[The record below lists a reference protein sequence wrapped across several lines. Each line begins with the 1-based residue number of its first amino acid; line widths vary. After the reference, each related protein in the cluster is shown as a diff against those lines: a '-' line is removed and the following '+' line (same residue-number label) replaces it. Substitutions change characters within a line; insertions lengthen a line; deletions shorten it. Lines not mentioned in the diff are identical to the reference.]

1 MEWKSE
7 FFNNR
12 KEEDSDEIEAYGCIC
27 SLLFFFF
34 VKNMQKD
41 VRGRGKSERCRE
53 NKRRGEKTVPFLLGH
68 VCTDMR
74 AFYQQRMHRGQ
85 HMCFLSLD
93 GFSSTLAVPRLL
105 CAYLFKPFLRVLPRS
120 EN

>member
-68 VCTDMR
+68 VCTEHAR
-74 AFYQQRMHRGQ
+74 
-85 HMCFLSLD
+85 FLPTPYASWP
-93 GFSSTLAVPRLL
+93 AH
-105 CAYLFKPFLRVLPRS
+105 VLS
-120 EN
+120 

>member
-34 VKNMQKD
+34 REKYAEGCTGTRKKRTMQRKQ
-41 VRGRGKSERCRE
+41 KERRE
-53 NKRRGEKTVPFLLGH
+53 NRTLFARPCVYRTCALFTNTVCIVASTCAFL
-68 VCTDMR
+68 
-74 AFYQQRMHRGQ
+74 A
-85 HMCFLSLD
+85 
-93 GFSSTLAVPRLL
+93 
-105 CAYLFKPFLRVLPRS
+105 
-120 EN
+120 

>member
-34 VKNMQKD
+34 REKYAEGCTGTRKKRTMQRKQ
-41 VRGRGKSERCRE
+41 KERRE
-53 NKRRGEKTVPFLLGH
+53 NRTLFARPCVYRHARFLPTPYASWPAH
-68 VCTDMR
+68 V
-74 AFYQQRMHRGQ
+74 
-85 HMCFLSLD
+85 LS
-93 GFSSTLAVPRLL
+93 
-105 CAYLFKPFLRVLPRS
+105 
-120 EN
+120 